1 MVRAA
6 ILVSGDGS
14 RMRCLLDS
22 AFFHEIDNLEIAGVV
37 SSNPEAPALRSAR
50 SGNVPAYVVDEH
62 LFPNTGSYGLA
73 LLNMLKDIDTDL
85 VVLAGFTPSLGPAAR
100 YYSGRTIGV
109 FPALI
114 PAFEGLPPEQ
124 ACAAAIARGV
134 RLTGATAYLADEEG
148 RIGRILDQKVIAVAP
163 EDTAETLADRIFQE
177 AEKALFIESV
187 RAFCADAR
195 GPSLNSNAVDLPN

>member
-37 SSNPEAPALRSAR
+37 SSDPEAPALRSAR
-50 SGNVPAYVVDEH
+50 SSNVPAYVVDEH
-62 LFPNTGSYGLA
+62 LFPNTASYGLA

-109 FPALI
+109 FPSLV
-114 PAFEGLPPEQ
+114 PAFEGLRPEQ
-124 ACAAAIARGV
+124 VCAAAVARGV

-148 RIGRILDQKVIAVAP
+148 HIGQILDQKMVSVAS
-163 EDTAETLADRIFQE
+163 EDTPETLAERIFQE
-177 AEKALFIESV
+177 AEKELFIDSV
-187 RAFCADAR
+187 RAFCAEVKKRSSD
-195 GPSLNSNAVDLPN
+195 SNTADSSN